1 MKLTP
6 KSDTSVALEP
16 IIVLTYNNLYIPYH
30 INNNLLSLLQN
41 LKVYRHPSIVK
52 YVDFISCSPG
62 TGGGDYLITE
72 KTTPLT
78 LVIDQQSDLQ
88 IRLGLH
94 DVIIALKFL
103 HEVKY
108 CHLGQPDLWVG

>member
-1 MKLTP
+1 MYHRNTP
-6 KSDTSVALEP
+6 DG
-16 IIVLTYNNLYIPYH
+16 Y
-30 INNNLLSLLQN
+30 LLSLLQN

-62 TGGGDYLITE
+62 TEVGGDYLITE

-108 CHLGQPDLWVG
+108 Y